1 MVTLFI
7 RHKVKDYTAWKRVY
21 DEYDRKGDGCTRA
34 TVHRDP
40 DDPNLVVVTE
50 AFPDIATARAHA
62 NSEALKA
69 AMGQAGVES
78 PPEFWFSE
86 DVEDMSY

>member
-1 MVTLFI
+1 MATLFI
-7 RHKVKDYTAWKRVY
+7 RHRVKDYEAWKRVY
-21 DEYDRKGDGCTRA
+21 DAYDRKGDGCTRA

-50 AFPDIATARAHA
+50 TFPDIATTRAHA
-62 NSEALKA
+62 SSEKLKST
-69 AMGQAGVES
+69 MGRAGVEG

-86 DVEDMSY
+86 DVEDVSY